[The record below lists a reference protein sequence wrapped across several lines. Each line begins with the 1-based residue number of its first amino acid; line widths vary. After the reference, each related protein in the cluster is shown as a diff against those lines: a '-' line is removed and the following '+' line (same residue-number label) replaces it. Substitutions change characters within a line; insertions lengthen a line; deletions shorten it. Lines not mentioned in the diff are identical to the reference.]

1 MDFHPQARARLIRWF
16 LLFVVLAAI
25 VFGTA
30 WWRNQ
35 ELSKSSQTLSP
46 NSSNI
51 ATKTPVSFDKN
62 QHSVNDPA
70 SIWVVVNKGRLL
82 PSDYVPAGLAAPNI
96 ALRLAASSPEM
107 KVEKT
112 VAAAMEKLFT
122 AATNSGLH
130 LMLASGYRSY
140 AEQVSV
146 YSAEVQNNGQAVADN
161 ESARPGH
168 SEHQTGLAADLE
180 PASRNCEV
188 MSCFGDTSEGKWLI
202 ANAYKYGFIIR
213 YPKDKTSITGYAYE
227 PWHIRYVGLELAAE
241 INKTGQT
248 LEQLFNLTTYSDY
261 PVTSYKLGI
270 GR

>member
-25 VFGTA
+25 VVGIA

-35 ELSKSSQTLSP
+35 ELSKSSQTLTP

-51 ATKTPVSFDKN
+51 ASKTPASLN
-62 QHSVNDPA
+62 INLHSVNDPA

-82 PSDYVPAGLAAPNI
+82 PSDYVPAGLAEPNV

-107 KVEKT
+107 KLQK
-112 VAAAMEKLFT
+112 VASEAMEKLFT

-140 AEQVSV
+140 TEQASV
-146 YSAEVQNNGQAVADN
+146 YSAEVQNNGQAAADS

-180 PASRNCEV
+180 PAGRNCEV
-188 MSCFGDTSEGKWLI
+188 MSCFADTPEGKWLS

-213 YPKDKTSITGYAYE
+213 YPKDKISLTGYAYE
-227 PWHIRYVGLELAAE
+227 PWHIRYVGLDLAAE
-241 INKTGQT
+241 INKTGQS
-248 LEQLFNLTTYSDY
+248 LEQFFGLPAYPNYPAQPYNLKS
-261 PVTSYKLGI
+261 GA
-270 GR
+270 